1 MQTGIS
7 NAQLNS
13 AIVYTLRNVAFFL
26 DGWRRG
32 QSGVQMIYGKHRL
45 RVHTNAACWA
55 VAQTHSIFW
64 HFPSM
69 QSYLLCRK
77 EAVLMKDKNL
87 HIRISNM
94 DYEIIREKAS
104 TAKSTVTE
112 YVLKCCLNK
121 QIFVIEG
128 LDEVLRQQKYI
139 GNNLNQLTRLAN
151 SGAIT
156 VVGLT
161 EMVDVYS
168 QVSHKLNELLERKR

>member
-1 MQTGIS
+1 
-7 NAQLNS
+7 
-13 AIVYTLRNVAFFL
+13 
-26 DGWRRG
+26 
-32 QSGVQMIYGKHRL
+32 
-45 RVHTNAACWA
+45 
-55 VAQTHSIFW
+55 
-64 HFPSM
+64 
-69 QSYLLCRK
+69 
-77 EAVLMKDKNL
+77 MKDKNL

-168 QVSHKLNELLERKR
+168 QVSHKLNELLERKRWR